1 MNESSRDAFSRN
13 DFCKSNLGRE
23 TKPQS
28 LSLGAIIG
36 EDPPCGAGV
45 NAPEIVTTDRAP
57 GGQVSKYHYQS
68 AGAAIVYHSAQRTA
82 RRGAH
87 PIFFSQKRILG
98 LPDNFGAHSLRAN
111 L

>member
-28 LSLGAIIG
+28 LSLGAVIG
-36 EDPPCGAGV
+36 EDPPAGRRER
-45 NAPEIVTTDRAP
+45 ARDRHHRP
-57 GGQVSKYHYQS
+57 SIGQTGLQISS
-68 AGAAIVYHSAQRTA
+68 SIRRAAIVYHSAQRTA